1 MNANSIRREGFVMAY
16 NPPFEYSLAPE
27 TVEPGTHWISV
38 HMKNTQKQPM
48 MNMDVRLISNDTLRM
63 RAVDRGGYINM
74 LNPGEE
80 RVVPVQ
86 IEANQG
92 AWVYLHVEY
101 WLDDEL
107 FYWESP
113 NVWINVRRDPAR
125 IMTLFSIKGPQ
136 MNLGEAVPVEATLV
150 SNLDTEDLR
159 LDFWVETAEGR
170 FESFETVD
178 IDPMDAGE
186 IKTIETEFTPEEEGL
201 YSIYAYLFEG
211 NRRLDRMIEQLQ
223 VINS

>member
-1 MNANSIRREGFVMAY
+1 MAY
-16 NPPFEYSLAPE
+16 NPPFEYSLTPE
-27 TVEPGTHWISV
+27 TVEPGTRWISV
-38 HMKNTQKQPM
+38 HLKNTKKQPM

-63 RAVDRGGYINM
+63 RALDRGGYINM

-92 AWVYLHVEY
+92 SWVYLHVEY
-101 WLDDEL
+101 WFDDEL

-136 MNLGEAVPVEATLV
+136 MNLDETVPVEATIV
-150 SNLDTEDLR
+150 SNLVTEDLR
-159 LDFWVETAEGR
+159 LDFWIETADGR

-178 IDPMDAGE
+178 IDPMDEGE
-186 IKTIETEFTPEEEGL
+186 IKTIETEFTPDEEGL

-211 NRRLDRMIEQLQ
+211 NHRLDRMIEQLR
-223 VINS
+223 VVKP